1 MFRNLAHLYN
11 GKFQTL
17 NRTSA
22 LWERCSCI
30 RLCSTDANAA
40 EKSKEEE
47 EEVEVA
53 TKENGKKDGGDWNG
67 SNAYSCGRPSRKSG
81 KGVYLVPKVHSTD
94 HIKQDE
100 IHTEGLFAGNKPLF
114 LGELSLSF
122 KRPSGALDG
131 IFGTLTKIKR
141 ATDDGGDQEIDVQGI
156 INDLQTGDKDI
167 SSGEKSA
174 AKRPVIPWDASISG
188 MVYNDQPF
196 KQVPRGVVNK
206 LKPFKLLKIERKSKS
221 GNSQDHE
228 LVKMKVHNSKV
239 NDELQLVDLNRGATR
254 RPPTLELNDSAGKA
268 KRFYTDESK
277 SLTQFKF
284 IRSDQH
290 VFKTDVDKLNNLL
303 VKEFLKRTKL
313 KIDSEFRDN
322 QLPLYIYINKTL
334 SSNALLQRFIRKRV
348 KDHISPL
355 FTTILS
361 SYEREDEAKKFEK
374 RIQLR
379 VNSLVEDLAE
389 YFPSVFF
396 AGDIVDCVHHPSPVP
411 GYGRLYWLKP
421 GKRHKVIWG
430 RNSES
435 DFVFNLSNT
444 YRITRSGVRYMKY
457 PINIHYRTFHQAFT
471 EWEYRK

>member
-1 MFRNLAHLYN
+1 MFRNLARFHNEKL
-11 GKFQTL
+11 QAL
-17 NRTSA
+17 NKNRA
-22 LWERCSCI
+22 FLKRCSHA
-30 RLCSTDANAA
+30 RLCSTDASATK
-40 EKSKEEE
+40 KSKEEE
-47 EEVEVA
+47 EVDDVA
-53 TKENGKKDGGDWNG
+53 KVGGRENGRAQDEVNVNSGRLTSKKT
-67 SNAYSCGRPSRKSG
+67 G
-81 KGVYLVPKVHSTD
+81 KGVFLVPKVHSTD

-141 ATDDGGDQEIDVQGI
+141 AADDGGDQEIDIQGI
-156 INDLQTGDKDI
+156 INDLQAGEKDVPT
-167 SSGEKSA
+167 GEKST

-188 MVYNDQPF
+188 MVYSDEPF

-206 LKPFKLLKIERKSKS
+206 LKPFKLLKIERKNRPGS
-221 GNSQDHE
+221 SQGHE
-228 LVKMKVHNSKV
+228 LVRMKVHNSKV
-239 NDELQLVDLNRGATR
+239 NDELQLVDLSKESTKRS
-254 RPPTLELNDSAGKA
+254 PTLETNDSVGKA
-268 KRFYTDESK
+268 KKYYADASK

-290 VFKTDVDKLNNLL
+290 IFKTDVDKLNNLL

-334 SSNALLQRFIRKRV
+334 SSNSLLQRFLRKRV
-348 KDHISPL
+348 TEHISPL

-361 SYEREDEAKKFEK
+361 SYEREEDAKKFEK
-374 RIQLR
+374 RVQLR
-379 VNSLVEDLAE
+379 VDSLVEDLAE

-411 GYGRLYWLKP
+411 GFGRLYWLKP
-421 GKRHKVIWG
+421 GKRHKVVWG
-430 RNSES
+430 RNFET

-444 YRITRSGVRYMKY
+444 YRITRSGMRYMKY